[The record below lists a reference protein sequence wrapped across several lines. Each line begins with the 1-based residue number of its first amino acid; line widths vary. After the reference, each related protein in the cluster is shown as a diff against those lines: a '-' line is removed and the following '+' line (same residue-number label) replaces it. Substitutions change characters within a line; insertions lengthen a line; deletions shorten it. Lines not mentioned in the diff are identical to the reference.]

1 MPATGESLFNSAWE
15 HFKNRDVY
23 LWGARQDGLSMCRVL
38 ERFGL
43 HPAGFIDNSVSLQGK
58 SVLNYPVHAPG
69 EILSRTGPRPYI
81 IITSPFFADEI
92 SEQCAAAGLKSPDD
106 FMTHADLQR
115 FDYQI
120 DISGPCNLRCISCP
134 QGNFGPKA
142 KGGFMDAATF
152 EKVLGKVL
160 SEDPF
165 VGAVSLYNWGEPLLN
180 PHLPEILR
188 IAESKG
194 IHTAISSN
202 LNIEKNLTEVIKAR
216 PTWFRVSVSGFG
228 ASYEV
233 THTGGSWPLFE
244 GNLRRLKELQDLHH
258 PDLQVEVFYHIY
270 RHNNGEDFQKMR
282 ALCDRLGF
290 TFRFRHAALAPLEN
304 VDAVIGGRPISPE
317 AERTRELQIFPVEEV
332 MEIARSQKERPCYYK
347 RCLWI
352 TWDLRVAQCME
363 WFSPELSLVPGDF
376 LSTPLEEIVKAR
388 EQSAF
393 CRGCQEKALHRC
405 YVVYGDEKLV
415 HQRGSVKL

>member
-1 MPATGESLFNSAWE
+1 MADSCETNIETMAARFRE
-15 HFKNRDVY
+15 REVY

-38 ERFGL
+38 ERLGRR
-43 HPAGFIDNSVSLQGK
+43 PSGFIDSSVSLQGK
-58 SVLNYPVHAPG
+58 TLLDYPVLAPDAVL
-69 EILSRTGPRPYI
+69 ERRPKPYI

-92 SEQCAAAGLKSPDD
+92 AERCLASGLVTPQD
-106 FMTHADLQR
+106 FICHAEIQR

-134 QGNFGPKA
+134 QGNIGSTGKS
-142 KGGFMDAATF
+142 GFMDAATF
-152 EKVLGKVL
+152 ARVLDKIVA
-160 SEDPF
+160 EDPF

-180 PHLPEILR
+180 PQLPEILR
-188 IAESKG
+188 IAEARS

-202 LNIEKNLTEVIKAR
+202 LNIPADFSEVIKAR

-228 ASYEV
+228 PSYEI
-233 THTGGSWPLFE
+233 THTGGSWELFLA
-244 GNLRRLKELQDLHH
+244 NLHRLKQYQDAYH
-258 PDLQVEVFYHIY
+258 PGLQVEVFYHIY
-270 RHNNGEDFQKMR
+270 RHNNGAQFQQMR
-282 ALCDRLGF
+282 QLCDQLGF

-304 VDAVIGGRPISPE
+304 IEAVIEGRPLSPE
-317 AERTRELQIFPVEEV
+317 AERTRELQIFPVEEA
-332 MEIARSQKERPCYYK
+332 MEIARSQKDRPCFYE

-376 LSTPLEEIVKAR
+376 LATPLSEIVAAR
-388 EQSAF
+388 ADNEF
-393 CRGCQEKALHRC
+393 CRRCQDRAIHRC

-415 HQRGSVKL
+415 QQRGSVKL